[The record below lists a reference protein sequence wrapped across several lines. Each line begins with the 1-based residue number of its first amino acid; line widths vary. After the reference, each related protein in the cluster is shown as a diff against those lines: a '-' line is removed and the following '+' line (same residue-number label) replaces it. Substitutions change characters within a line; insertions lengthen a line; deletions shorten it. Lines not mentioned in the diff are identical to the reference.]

1 MNCCSNIETNIN
13 KIKDENESLQKW
25 NNAKI
30 YKIDFSPKEEQIN
43 EILEKIKSLGDIYYE
58 FEFVKC
64 KNNINEA
71 PEYAISGEKGNIITK
86 VDGKKVTELSV
97 IKNSIYSKN
106 IGDKVTLTVSY
117 LEKNEYKEKEV
128 EVTIS

>member
-1 MNCCSNIETNIN
+1 MYL
-13 KIKDENESLQKW
+13 D
-25 NNAKI
+25 
-30 YKIDFSPKEEQIN
+30 SP
-43 EILEKIKSLGDIYYE
+43 
-58 FEFVKC
+58 
-64 KNNINEA
+64 
-71 PEYAISGEKGNIITK
+71 SGFYITKVVSGMGADKAGLEKGNIITK